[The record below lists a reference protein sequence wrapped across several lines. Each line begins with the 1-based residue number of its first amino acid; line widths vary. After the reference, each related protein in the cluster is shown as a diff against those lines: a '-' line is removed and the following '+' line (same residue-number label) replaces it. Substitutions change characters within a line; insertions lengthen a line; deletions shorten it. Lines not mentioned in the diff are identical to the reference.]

1 MKWCPDCEEFLP
13 RDAFSKNRSA
23 SSGLNTYC
31 RGCAGI
37 RIRESAS
44 RVHGG
49 FRHYHL
55 QRRYGIS
62 AAEVDAL
69 IERQAG
75 RCPICTQLLDERA
88 HVDHDHATGR
98 VRGILCFNCN
108 AGLGKYGDD
117 PYRLIRA
124 AGYLER
130 TLPAPTRVPVLDAV
144 LESLDWMP
152 EASPAV
158 GAAERAGAPEQ

>member
-1 MKWCPDCEEFLP
+1 MSRLHG
-13 RDAFSKNRSA
+13 
-23 SSGLNTYC
+23 SS
-31 RGCAGI
+31 
-37 RIRESAS
+37 
-44 RVHGG
+44 
-49 FRHYHL
+49 RHYKL
-55 QRRYGIS
+55 VEGYGIS

-75 RCPICTQLLDERA
+75 RCPICTQLLDEPA
-88 HVDHDHATGR
+88 HVDHDHASGR

-108 AGLGKYGDD
+108 AGLGKYGND

-130 TLPAPTRVPVLDAV
+130 TLPAPTRIPVIDAV

-152 EASPAV
+152 EASPRV
-158 GAAERAGAPEQ
+158 GAAERTDAPVQ